1 MRVGLFHEADLPF
14 RIHFCG
20 FGNCVTP
27 RRRGS
32 AFQQRSVLIQI
43 RTPPLNFRSAP
54 IPSPVV
60 RRTKRDQQRNRLR
73 EVSQPSTRRC
83 DSRLRCGWQRDR
95 DARVRWRFQRVVARS
110 KHLRVIFAPN
120 PLFNSDRTG
129 ERLTRETKSR
139 YAVKRDG

>member
-1 MRVGLFHEADLPF
+1 MRQIGGIVLLAVRVGLFHEAGFPF

-27 RRRGS
+27 RRRGR

-60 RRTKRDQQRNRLR
+60 R
-73 EVSQPSTRRC
+73 
-83 DSRLRCGWQRDR
+83 SRSH
-95 DARVRWRFQRVVARS
+95 DAVIRVYDEAGN
-110 KHLRVIFAPN
+110 VIE
-120 PLFNSDRTG
+120 THEHIG
-129 ERLTRETKSR
+129 EFKEP
-139 YAVKRDG
+139 